1 MRRPPD
7 LVTSI
12 ARETQMHLT
21 RKRVKC
27 TIYGVLSVSKLTP
40 GQEGYYE
47 RSVAAGIDDYYA
59 GRGESPG
66 IWTGQGAIA
75 LGLEGVVEEGQL
87 GTLIRGDDPLTR
99 EQLRRRHPKARTVTV
114 EKIDPQSG
122 ERRLDE
128 KTLRPVA
135 GFDLVFSVPKS
146 VSLLHALSDEDT
158 RRAVN
163 EAHTAAWEAALRYL
177 EDEACVVRR
186 GMGGIA
192 REHGE
197 GFVAA
202 AYQHR
207 TSRAQDPHLH
217 THVIVANMARRPSD
231 GQWRALDGEAIL
243 KTYRLAAGYLY
254 QAHLRGALSRTL
266 GVEWESPRKGLAD
279 LKGVP
284 RAVIDAF
291 STRRAQ
297 VVEHMDKRDTSGFWA
312 AQVAAWDTRDRK
324 EHVDLSQLREDWRAR
339 AAEQGLGHA
348 ELAAVMHRVSWREPS
363 SRELLEA
370 ARDLLGPIG
379 LTQHST
385 AFSGPD
391 LVMAWSEA
399 HAQGA
404 AAERVR
410 RLALRFVGMDGVESV
425 GEAPQPGRP
434 ARYSTRELLET
445 ERAALALVER
455 GLASSA
461 PSVSAEATEATV
473 RQTPTLTAEQ
483 TTMLRAVASSPD
495 RVICVVGLAGSGKTT
510 ATRAVADAFRS
521 AGIPV
526 LGAAPTGIA
535 AEKLQDA
542 TGVQTTTL
550 HRLLQ
555 QPLPDRSL
563 VVVDE
568 AGMAETRVLGPLLER
583 IEQAQAKIVLIGD
596 PSQLPA
602 VGAGGLFTGIV
613 ERHGAIELGVNRRQ
627 RDLEERHALEA
638 IRNGLGRDYLAFAEG
653 NGRLISS
660 DAPVRAKVR
669 LLSDWWEAARSDL
682 SGNIMIALR
691 RRDVTELN
699 ALAHALMDS
708 HGRLGRKRL
717 TVGGAE
723 YAAGDRIVC
732 LRNDNFLGVKNGSRA
747 TVEAVDRK
755 HRTLT
760 VATDRGDRIELGGRY
775 LDAGHVRHAYALTGH
790 AAQGAT
796 AERAFVLGIGG
807 QRLQEWGYVALSR
820 ARQETRLYVTA
831 TPRERESH
839 FHDLDDRDPVTRL
852 GQALEESAIE
862 RLAIDQR
869 PLPSGPLHDTRAE
882 IKQFSPTAEHRA
894 RLRLLEHERLALT
907 KARRRAELSHR
918 EAERRLDRREI
929 FWRGRRKE
937 RLVRELDCSRDAVR
951 LADERLTALAAEV
964 RNLRTAPRPAAPV
977 RSDLEHDAKPLVP
990 APGPAIEI

>member
-1 MRRPPD
+1 
-7 LVTSI
+7 
-12 ARETQMHLT
+12 
-21 RKRVKC
+21 
-27 TIYGVLSVSKLTP
+27 VLSVAKLTP
-40 GQEGYYE
+40 GQERYYE

-66 IWTGQGAIA
+66 IWTGRGAAA
-75 LGLEGVVEEGQL
+75 LGLEGVVEDGQL
-87 GTLIRGDDPLTR
+87 GILIHGDDPRTG
-99 EQLRRRHPKARTVTV
+99 EQLRRRHPKARRITV
-114 EKIDPQSG
+114 EKIDPASG
-122 ERRLDE
+122 DRRREE

-146 VSLLHALSDEDT
+146 VSLLHALGDEPT

-163 EAHTAAWEAALRYL
+163 EAHISSWQAALSYL

-186 GMGGIA
+186 GTGGVF

-197 GFVAA
+197 GFQAA

-231 GQWRALDGEAIL
+231 DKWRALDGEAIL
-243 KTYRLAAGYLY
+243 KTYRLAAGYVY
-254 QAHLRGALSRTL
+254 QANLRGELSSSL
-266 GVEWESPRKGLAD
+266 GIEWEAPHKGLAD
-279 LKGVP
+279 IKGVP
-284 RAVIDAF
+284 RDVIDAF
-291 STRRAQ
+291 SRRRAQ
-297 VVEHMDKRDTSGFWA
+297 VVEHMDDYDTTGFWA
-312 AQVAAWDTRDRK
+312 AELAARDTRARK
-324 EHVDLSQLREDWRAR
+324 EHLVLIRLREEWRAR
-339 AAEQGLGHA
+339 AAEHGLGSA
-348 ELAAVMHRVSWREPS
+348 ELAALAYRAVHQEPS
-363 SRELLEA
+363 SRELLRIA
-370 ARDLLGPIG
+370 HDLLGPSG
-379 LTQHST
+379 LTERST
-385 AFSGPD
+385 AFSDPD

-404 AAERVR
+404 SAERVR
-410 RLALRFVGMDGVESV
+410 RLAQRFVGMQGVEPV
-425 GEAPQPGRP
+425 GEAARPGRP
-434 ARYSTRELLET
+434 ARYSTRELLES

-455 GLASSA
+455 GIASDA
-461 PSVSAEATEATV
+461 PSVSAEAIEATV
-473 RQTPTLTAEQ
+473 RETPTLTPEQ
-483 TTMLRAVASSPD
+483 TAMLRAVASSPD
-495 RVICVVGLAGSGKTT
+495 RVVCVVGLAGSGKTT
-510 ATRAVADAFRS
+510 ATRAVACAFGE
-521 AGIPV
+521 AGVPV
-526 LGAAPTGIA
+526 LGAAPSGIA
-535 AEKLQDA
+535 SEKLQDE
-542 TGVQTTTL
+542 TGIPSTTL

-555 QPLPDRSL
+555 HPLPERCL

-568 AGMAETRVLGPLLER
+568 AGMAETRVLAPLLER

-596 PSQLPA
+596 PAQLPA

-613 ERHGAIELGVNRRQ
+613 ERHGAIELGENRRQ
-627 RDLEERHALEA
+627 RDRDERRALEM

-660 DAPVRAKVR
+660 DAPVRTKIR

-699 ALAHALMDS
+699 TLAHALMDS

-717 TVGGAE
+717 TVAGAE

-732 LRNDNFLGVKNGSRA
+732 LRNDSLLGVKNGTRA

-775 LDAGHVRHAYALTGH
+775 LEGSHVRHAYALTGH
-790 AAQGAT
+790 AAQGVT
-796 AERAFVLGIGG
+796 VERAFVLGVGG

-862 RLAIDQR
+862 RLANDQR
-869 PLPSGPLHDTRAE
+869 PLPSGPLRDSRAE
-882 IKQFSPTAEHRA
+882 IEQFNPTAELRGQLRA
-894 RLRLLEHERLALT
+894 LDQERLALT
-907 KARRRAELSHR
+907 KARRRAEISVHNAGL
-918 EAERRLDRREI
+918 RLDGLGPLR
-929 FWRGRRKE
+929 RGRRKE
-937 RLVRELDCSRDAVR
+937 RLIAEIASSRAAIR
-951 LADERLTALAAEV
+951 LADERFKTLAREM
-964 RNLRTAPRPAAPV
+964 RDLRTDAHKRAPSLQSGVEHAA
-977 RSDLEHDAKPLVP
+977 RSLEPVP
-990 APGPAIEI
+990 AGPAMEI